1 MTTRNAF
8 LRQAFLGIWL
18 AAGTA
23 WAQSP
28 AAAPPTNPGI
38 LRLSTTTSTE
48 NSGLLKALL
57 PAFEQSTGLKVQVI
71 SVGTGKALELAKNGD
86 VDVTLVHARASE
98 DKFVLDGFGVNR
110 RDVMYND
117 FVIAG
122 PEHDPAGIRG
132 RQDVLAALRTLPS
145 AAHGLF
151 RGVTTRAPTRWSKA
165 TGSRWAASLPARPT
179 SLRALAWAKC

>member
-8 LRQAFLGIWL
+8 LRQAFLAIWL

-57 PAFEQSTGLKVQVI
+57 PAFEQATGLKVQVI
-71 SVGTGKALELAKNGD
+71 SVGTGKALELA
-86 VDVTLVHARASE
+86 
-98 DKFVLDGFGVNR
+98 
-110 RDVMYND
+110 
-117 FVIAG
+117 
-122 PEHDPAGIRG
+122 
-132 RQDVLAALRTLPS
+132 
-145 AAHGLF
+145 
-151 RGVTTRAPTRWSKA
+151 
-165 TGSRWAASLPARPT
+165 
-179 SLRALAWAKC
+179 